1 MKQKVVS
8 REQWLKARKGLLTKE
23 KALTGIRDVVAEARR
38 KLPWVKIEKPYIF
51 DTAGGKRSLAELFG
65 AKQQL
70 VVYHFMFAPD
80 WQEGCPS
87 CSFLVDHVDGA
98 LPHLAARDVSFA
110 AVSRAPLP
118 QIQSFQRRMG
128 WRFEWVSS
136 FETDFN
142 YDFQVSFTAQQRAKG
157 RIRYNYG
164 ELEFSGEELHGASV
178 FYKDSAGAVFHT
190 YSSYGR
196 GLDLMLGAY
205 NWLDIVPKGRDED
218 GLAFTMSW
226 LRHHDRYGE
235 DSTAVRRTDGL
246 R

>member
-8 REQWLKARKGLLTKE
+8 REQWLKARKALLAKE

-38 KLPWVKIEKPYIF
+38 KLPRVRIEKPYVF
-51 DTAGGKRSLAELFG
+51 DTAGGKRSLVELFG

-70 VVYHFMFAPD
+70 VVYHFMFAPG

-98 LPHLAARDVSFA
+98 LPHLAARDVSFV

-118 QIQSFQRRMG
+118 QIQSFQHRMG